1 MTSELAEHAWSLEI
15 EMTNHMPL
23 TGGFEVLAQG
33 SNVGIGV
40 VGCLLERSAGL
51 LI

>member
-1 MTSELAEHAWSLEI
+1 MTSKLAEHVWSLEI
-15 EMTNHMPL
+15 EMTNHVLL

-33 SNVGIGV
+33 SNVGIAV
-40 VGCLLERSAGL
+40 VGCLLERSARL